1 MNKEFG
7 VVTDKNDPNFGRTRT
22 TVMSR
27 AMGYIRPV
35 SNFNE
40 GKKSE
45 FDERR
50 TFLEKLCF
58 KRSKDDNQD

>member
-1 MNKEFG
+1 MQRQRCEVF
-7 VVTDKNDPNFGRTRT
+7 
-22 TVMSR
+22 SR

>member
-40 GKKSE
+40 GKKAE